1 MIKILIV
8 EDDPA
13 IAEIHRRFVQRLA
26 GFEVLGVALTLF
38 DAREQIGILKPDL
51 VLLDVW
57 LPDGEGFSLL
67 RELRQA
73 GASLDVILLTAAR
86 EAAALQE
93 AMRLGVVDF
102 ILKPVVFERL
112 RDTLEKYRQSIAALA
127 ALAGLPQALGLVQV
141 DVAVNGGGDPAI
153 SVQRRLAGARREE
166 LRVRPPAVV
175 SVEGAVARLRRAPL
189 SGTLAGGAAAVET
202 LTVPADVF
210 AAVPP
215 RGMGEVGPAV
225 PRTKVMPSPVGD
237 AALARL
243 EQLPDTQSVAAPAQ
257 ALVVSPEEAARHLLE
272 AWAASGG
279 PVPEGVVGDGVVADG
294 VVGGATS
301 ENTASDGPEGR

>member
-38 DAREQIGILKPDL
+38 DAREQIAILKPDL

-67 RELRQA
+67 RELRQS
-73 GASLDVILLTAAR
+73 GAHLDVILLTAAR

-112 RDTLEKYRQSIAALA
+112 RDTLGNYAESRAALA
-127 ALAGLPQALGLVQV
+127 ALNQQGASAEEIGNRVGV
-141 DVAVNGGGDPAI
+141 
-153 SVQRRLAGARREE
+153 SRTTARRYLEF
-166 LRVRPPAVV
+166 LV
-175 SVEGAVARLRRAPL
+175 GQQ
-189 SGTLAGGAAAVET
+189 LA
-202 LTVPADVF
+202 
-210 AAVPP
+210 
-215 RGMGEVGPAV
+215 
-225 PRTKVMPSPVGD
+225 
-237 AALARL
+237 
-243 EQLPDTQSVAAPAQ
+243 
-257 ALVVSPEEAARHLLE
+257 SPELE
-272 AWAASGG
+272 YGTVG
-279 PVPEGVVGDGVVADG
+279 RPE
-294 VVGGATS
+294 
-301 ENTASDGPEGR
+301 RRYRQR

>member
-13 IAEIHRRFVQRLA
+13 IAEIHRRFVQRLS
-26 GFEVLGVALTLF
+26 GFDVLGVALTLF
-38 DAREQIGILKPDL
+38 DAREQIAILKPDL

-86 EAAALQE
+86 EASALQE

-127 ALAGLPQALGLVQV
+127 ALADIDQQAVDALLGTPLQQVAAAGLPKGIDGLTLQRVLTALTAEGASAEEVGAKMGV
-141 DVAVNGGGDPAI
+141 
-153 SVQRRLAGARREE
+153 SRTTARRYLEFLVGQQLASPDLE
-166 LRVRPPAVV
+166 YGTVGRP
-175 SVEGAVARLRRAPL
+175 ERRY
-189 SGTLAGGAAAVET
+189 
-202 LTVPADVF
+202 
-210 AAVPP
+210 
-215 RGMGEVGPAV
+215 R
-225 PRTKVMPSPVGD
+225 
-237 AALARL
+237 
-243 EQLPDTQSVAAPAQ
+243 
-257 ALVVSPEEAARHLLE
+257 RH
-272 AWAASGG
+272 
-279 PVPEGVVGDGVVADG
+279 
-294 VVGGATS
+294 
-301 ENTASDGPEGR
+301 

>member
-38 DAREQIGILKPDL
+38 DAREQIAILKPDL

-67 RELRQA
+67 RELRQR
-73 GASLDVILLTAAR
+73 GAHLDVILLTAAR

-112 RDTLEKYRQSIAALA
+112 RDTLGNYAESRAALA
-127 ALAGLPQALGLVQV
+127 ALADIDQQAVDALFGTPLQQVAAGGLPKGIDALTL
-141 DVAVNGGGDPAI
+141 
-153 SVQRRLAGARREE
+153 QRVLAALNQQGASAEEIGSRVGVSRTTARRYLEF
-166 LRVRPPAVV
+166 LV
-175 SVEGAVARLRRAPL
+175 GQQ
-189 SGTLAGGAAAVET
+189 LA
-202 LTVPADVF
+202 
-210 AAVPP
+210 
-215 RGMGEVGPAV
+215 
-225 PRTKVMPSPVGD
+225 
-237 AALARL
+237 
-243 EQLPDTQSVAAPAQ
+243 
-257 ALVVSPEEAARHLLE
+257 SPELE
-272 AWAASGG
+272 YGTVG
-279 PVPEGVVGDGVVADG
+279 RPE
-294 VVGGATS
+294 
-301 ENTASDGPEGR
+301 RRYRQR

>member
-1 MIKILIV
+1 VIKILIV

-38 DAREQIGILKPDL
+38 DAREQIGILRPDL

-127 ALAGLPQALGLVQV
+127 ALADIDQQAVDTLFGTPLQQVAAGGLPKGIDGLTLQRVLAALGSQGASAEEIGNRVGV
-141 DVAVNGGGDPAI
+141 
-153 SVQRRLAGARREE
+153 SRTTARRYLEF
-166 LRVRPPAVV
+166 LV
-175 SVEGAVARLRRAPL
+175 GQQ
-189 SGTLAGGAAAVET
+189 LA
-202 LTVPADVF
+202 
-210 AAVPP
+210 
-215 RGMGEVGPAV
+215 
-225 PRTKVMPSPVGD
+225 
-237 AALARL
+237 
-243 EQLPDTQSVAAPAQ
+243 
-257 ALVVSPEEAARHLLE
+257 SPELE
-272 AWAASGG
+272 YGTVG
-279 PVPEGVVGDGVVADG
+279 RPERRYRQ
-294 VVGGATS
+294 
-301 ENTASDGPEGR
+301 P

>member
-38 DAREQIGILKPDL
+38 DAREQIAILKPDL

-67 RELRQA
+67 RELRQS
-73 GASLDVILLTAAR
+73 GAHLDVILLTAAR

-112 RDTLEKYRQSIAALA
+112 RDTLDNYAESRAALA
-127 ALAGLPQALGLVQV
+127 ALADIDQQAVDALFGTPLQQVAAGGLPKGIDALTL
-141 DVAVNGGGDPAI
+141 
-153 SVQRRLAGARREE
+153 QRVLAALSLQGASAEEIGSRVGVSRTTARRYLEF
-166 LRVRPPAVV
+166 LV
-175 SVEGAVARLRRAPL
+175 GQQ
-189 SGTLAGGAAAVET
+189 LA
-202 LTVPADVF
+202 
-210 AAVPP
+210 
-215 RGMGEVGPAV
+215 
-225 PRTKVMPSPVGD
+225 
-237 AALARL
+237 
-243 EQLPDTQSVAAPAQ
+243 
-257 ALVVSPEEAARHLLE
+257 SPELE
-272 AWAASGG
+272 YGTVG
-279 PVPEGVVGDGVVADG
+279 RPE
-294 VVGGATS
+294 
-301 ENTASDGPEGR
+301 RRYRQR

>member
-1 MIKILIV
+1 VIKILIV

-38 DAREQIGILKPDL
+38 DAREQIAILKPDL

-86 EAAALQE
+86 EASALQE

-112 RDTLEKYRQSIAALA
+112 RDTLGNYAESRAALA
-127 ALAGLPQALGLVQV
+127 ALADIDQQAVDALFGTPLQQVAAGGLPKGIDALTLQRVL
-141 DVAVNGGGDPAI
+141 AALT
-153 SVQRRLAGARREE
+153 SVGASAEEIGNRVGVSRTTARRYLEF
-166 LRVRPPAVV
+166 LV
-175 SVEGAVARLRRAPL
+175 GQQ
-189 SGTLAGGAAAVET
+189 LA
-202 LTVPADVF
+202 
-210 AAVPP
+210 
-215 RGMGEVGPAV
+215 
-225 PRTKVMPSPVGD
+225 
-237 AALARL
+237 
-243 EQLPDTQSVAAPAQ
+243 
-257 ALVVSPEEAARHLLE
+257 SPELE
-272 AWAASGG
+272 YGTVG
-279 PVPEGVVGDGVVADG
+279 RPERRYQ
-294 VVGGATS
+294 S
-301 ENTASDGPEGR
+301 IQKR

>member
-38 DAREQIGILKPDL
+38 DAREQIAILKPDL

-67 RELRQA
+67 RELRQS
-73 GASLDVILLTAAR
+73 GAHLDVILLTAAR

-112 RDTLEKYRQSIAALA
+112 RDTLGNYAESRAALA
-127 ALAGLPQALGLVQV
+127 ALADIDQQAVDALFGTPLQQVAAGGLPKGIDALTL
-141 DVAVNGGGDPAI
+141 
-153 SVQRRLAGARREE
+153 QRVLAALNQEGASAEEIGNRVGVSRTTARRYLEF
-166 LRVRPPAVV
+166 LV
-175 SVEGAVARLRRAPL
+175 GQQ
-189 SGTLAGGAAAVET
+189 LA
-202 LTVPADVF
+202 
-210 AAVPP
+210 
-215 RGMGEVGPAV
+215 
-225 PRTKVMPSPVGD
+225 
-237 AALARL
+237 
-243 EQLPDTQSVAAPAQ
+243 
-257 ALVVSPEEAARHLLE
+257 SPELE
-272 AWAASGG
+272 YGTVG
-279 PVPEGVVGDGVVADG
+279 RPE
-294 VVGGATS
+294 
-301 ENTASDGPEGR
+301 RRYRQR

>member
-38 DAREQIGILKPDL
+38 DAREQIAILQPDL

-73 GASLDVILLTAAR
+73 GACLDVILLTAAR
-86 EAAALQE
+86 EASALQE

-112 RDTLEKYRQSIAALA
+112 RDTLGNYAESRAALA
-127 ALAGLPQALGLVQV
+127 ALADIDQQAVDALFGTPLQQVAAGGLPKGIDALTLQRVL
-141 DVAVNGGGDPAI
+141 AALT
-153 SVQRRLAGARREE
+153 SVGASAEEIGNRVGVSRTTARRYLEF
-166 LRVRPPAVV
+166 LV
-175 SVEGAVARLRRAPL
+175 GQQ
-189 SGTLAGGAAAVET
+189 LA
-202 LTVPADVF
+202 
-210 AAVPP
+210 
-215 RGMGEVGPAV
+215 
-225 PRTKVMPSPVGD
+225 
-237 AALARL
+237 
-243 EQLPDTQSVAAPAQ
+243 
-257 ALVVSPEEAARHLLE
+257 SPELE
-272 AWAASGG
+272 YGTVG
-279 PVPEGVVGDGVVADG
+279 RPERRYQ
-294 VVGGATS
+294 S
-301 ENTASDGPEGR
+301 IQKR

>member
-38 DAREQIGILKPDL
+38 DAREQIDILRPDL

-86 EAAALQE
+86 EASALQE

-112 RDTLEKYRQSIAALA
+112 RDTLGNYAESRAALA
-127 ALAGLPQALGLVQV
+127 ALADIDQQAVDTLLGTPLQQVAAAGLPKGIDALTLQRVLVALTGIGASAEEIGNRV
-141 DVAVNGGGDPAI
+141 GV
-153 SVQRRLAGARREE
+153 SRTTARRYLEF
-166 LRVRPPAVV
+166 LV
-175 SVEGAVARLRRAPL
+175 GQQ
-189 SGTLAGGAAAVET
+189 LA
-202 LTVPADVF
+202 
-210 AAVPP
+210 
-215 RGMGEVGPAV
+215 
-225 PRTKVMPSPVGD
+225 
-237 AALARL
+237 
-243 EQLPDTQSVAAPAQ
+243 
-257 ALVVSPEEAARHLLE
+257 SPELE
-272 AWAASGG
+272 YGTVG
-279 PVPEGVVGDGVVADG
+279 RPERRYRQ
-294 VVGGATS
+294 
-301 ENTASDGPEGR
+301 P

>member
-38 DAREQIGILKPDL
+38 DAREQIDILRPDL

-86 EAAALQE
+86 EASALQE

-112 RDTLEKYRQSIAALA
+112 RDTLGNYAESRAALA
-127 ALAGLPQALGLVQV
+127 ALADIDQQAVDTLLGTPLQQVAAAGLPKGIDALTL
-141 DVAVNGGGDPAI
+141 
-153 SVQRRLAGARREE
+153 QRVLTALTGVGASAEEIGNRVGVSRTTARRYLEF
-166 LRVRPPAVV
+166 LV
-175 SVEGAVARLRRAPL
+175 GQQ
-189 SGTLAGGAAAVET
+189 LA
-202 LTVPADVF
+202 
-210 AAVPP
+210 
-215 RGMGEVGPAV
+215 
-225 PRTKVMPSPVGD
+225 
-237 AALARL
+237 
-243 EQLPDTQSVAAPAQ
+243 
-257 ALVVSPEEAARHLLE
+257 SPELE
-272 AWAASGG
+272 YGTVG
-279 PVPEGVVGDGVVADG
+279 RPERRYRQ
-294 VVGGATS
+294 
-301 ENTASDGPEGR
+301 P

>member
-38 DAREQIGILKPDL
+38 DAREQIGILRPDL

-67 RELRQA
+67 RELRQS
-73 GASLDVILLTAAR
+73 GASLDVILVTAAR

-127 ALAGLPQALGLVQV
+127 ALADIDQQAVDTLFGTPLQQVAAEGLPKGIDAFTLQRVLAALTP
-141 DVAVNGGGDPAI
+141 VAASAEEIGCRIGV
-153 SVQRRLAGARREE
+153 SWTTARRYLEF
-166 LRVRPPAVV
+166 LV
-175 SVEGAVARLRRAPL
+175 GQQ
-189 SGTLAGGAAAVET
+189 LA
-202 LTVPADVF
+202 
-210 AAVPP
+210 
-215 RGMGEVGPAV
+215 
-225 PRTKVMPSPVGD
+225 
-237 AALARL
+237 
-243 EQLPDTQSVAAPAQ
+243 
-257 ALVVSPEEAARHLLE
+257 SPELE
-272 AWAASGG
+272 YGTVG
-279 PVPEGVVGDGVVADG
+279 RPERRYRK
-294 VVGGATS
+294 
-301 ENTASDGPEGR
+301 P

>member
-13 IAEIHRRFVQRLA
+13 IAEIHRRFVQRLP

-86 EAAALQE
+86 EAGALQE

-112 RDTLEKYRQSIAALA
+112 RDTLEKYRQSRAALA
-127 ALAGLPQALGLVQV
+127 ALADIDQQAVDALFGSPLQQVAAEGLPKGIDGLTLQRVLAALTQQGASAEEIGNRIGV
-141 DVAVNGGGDPAI
+141 
-153 SVQRRLAGARREE
+153 SRTTARRYLEF
-166 LRVRPPAVV
+166 LV
-175 SVEGAVARLRRAPL
+175 GQQ
-189 SGTLAGGAAAVET
+189 LA
-202 LTVPADVF
+202 
-210 AAVPP
+210 
-215 RGMGEVGPAV
+215 
-225 PRTKVMPSPVGD
+225 
-237 AALARL
+237 
-243 EQLPDTQSVAAPAQ
+243 
-257 ALVVSPEEAARHLLE
+257 SPELE
-272 AWAASGG
+272 YGTVG
-279 PVPEGVVGDGVVADG
+279 RPERRYRQ
-294 VVGGATS
+294 
-301 ENTASDGPEGR
+301 P

>member
-38 DAREQIGILKPDL
+38 DAREQIAILKPDL

-67 RELRQA
+67 RELRQS
-73 GASLDVILLTAAR
+73 GAHLDVILLTAAR

-112 RDTLEKYRQSIAALA
+112 RDTLGNYAESRAALA
-127 ALAGLPQALGLVQV
+127 ALADIDQQAVDALFGTPLQQVAAGGLPKGIDALTL
-141 DVAVNGGGDPAI
+141 
-153 SVQRRLAGARREE
+153 QRVLAALNQQGASAEEIGSRVGVSRTTARRYLEF
-166 LRVRPPAVV
+166 LV
-175 SVEGAVARLRRAPL
+175 GQQ
-189 SGTLAGGAAAVET
+189 LA
-202 LTVPADVF
+202 
-210 AAVPP
+210 
-215 RGMGEVGPAV
+215 
-225 PRTKVMPSPVGD
+225 
-237 AALARL
+237 
-243 EQLPDTQSVAAPAQ
+243 
-257 ALVVSPEEAARHLLE
+257 SPELE
-272 AWAASGG
+272 YGTVG
-279 PVPEGVVGDGVVADG
+279 RPE
-294 VVGGATS
+294 
-301 ENTASDGPEGR
+301 RRYRQR

>member
-1 MIKILIV
+1 MIV

-38 DAREQIGILKPDL
+38 DAREQIDILRPDL

-86 EAAALQE
+86 EASALQE

-112 RDTLEKYRQSIAALA
+112 RDTLGNYAESRAALA
-127 ALAGLPQALGLVQV
+127 ALADIDQQAVDTLLGTPLQQVAAAGLPKGIDALTL
-141 DVAVNGGGDPAI
+141 
-153 SVQRRLAGARREE
+153 QRVLAALTGVGASAEEIGNRVGVSRTTARRYLEF
-166 LRVRPPAVV
+166 LV
-175 SVEGAVARLRRAPL
+175 GQQ
-189 SGTLAGGAAAVET
+189 LA
-202 LTVPADVF
+202 
-210 AAVPP
+210 
-215 RGMGEVGPAV
+215 
-225 PRTKVMPSPVGD
+225 
-237 AALARL
+237 
-243 EQLPDTQSVAAPAQ
+243 
-257 ALVVSPEEAARHLLE
+257 SPELE
-272 AWAASGG
+272 YGTVG
-279 PVPEGVVGDGVVADG
+279 RPERRYRQ
-294 VVGGATS
+294 
-301 ENTASDGPEGR
+301 P

>member
-38 DAREQIGILKPDL
+38 DAREQIAILKPDL

-67 RELRQA
+67 RELRQS
-73 GASLDVILLTAAR
+73 GAHLDVILLTAAR

-112 RDTLEKYRQSIAALA
+112 RDTLGNYAESRAALA
-127 ALAGLPQALGLVQV
+127 ALADIDQQAVDALFGTPLQQVAAGGLPKGIDALTLQRVQAALNQQGASAEEIGNRVGV
-141 DVAVNGGGDPAI
+141 
-153 SVQRRLAGARREE
+153 SRTTARRYLEF
-166 LRVRPPAVV
+166 LV
-175 SVEGAVARLRRAPL
+175 GQQ
-189 SGTLAGGAAAVET
+189 LA
-202 LTVPADVF
+202 
-210 AAVPP
+210 
-215 RGMGEVGPAV
+215 
-225 PRTKVMPSPVGD
+225 
-237 AALARL
+237 
-243 EQLPDTQSVAAPAQ
+243 
-257 ALVVSPEEAARHLLE
+257 SPELE
-272 AWAASGG
+272 YGTVG
-279 PVPEGVVGDGVVADG
+279 RPE
-294 VVGGATS
+294 
-301 ENTASDGPEGR
+301 RRYRQR

>member
-38 DAREQIGILKPDL
+38 DAREQIAILQPDL

-67 RELRQA
+67 RELRQS
-73 GASLDVILLTAAR
+73 GAHLDVILLTAAR

-112 RDTLEKYRQSIAALA
+112 RDTLGNYAESRAALA
-127 ALAGLPQALGLVQV
+127 ALADIDQQAVDALFGTPLQQVAAGGLPKGIDALTL
-141 DVAVNGGGDPAI
+141 
-153 SVQRRLAGARREE
+153 QRVLAALNQEGASAEEIGNRVGVSRTTARRYLEF
-166 LRVRPPAVV
+166 LV
-175 SVEGAVARLRRAPL
+175 GQQ
-189 SGTLAGGAAAVET
+189 LA
-202 LTVPADVF
+202 
-210 AAVPP
+210 
-215 RGMGEVGPAV
+215 
-225 PRTKVMPSPVGD
+225 
-237 AALARL
+237 
-243 EQLPDTQSVAAPAQ
+243 
-257 ALVVSPEEAARHLLE
+257 SPELE
-272 AWAASGG
+272 YGTVG
-279 PVPEGVVGDGVVADG
+279 RPE
-294 VVGGATS
+294 
-301 ENTASDGPEGR
+301 RRYRQR

>member
-38 DAREQIGILKPDL
+38 DAREQIAILKPDL

-67 RELRQA
+67 RELRQS
-73 GASLDVILLTAAR
+73 GAHLDVILLTAAR

-112 RDTLEKYRQSIAALA
+112 RDTLGNYAESRAALA
-127 ALAGLPQALGLVQV
+127 AMADIDQQAVDALFGTPLQQVAAGGLPKGIDALTL
-141 DVAVNGGGDPAI
+141 
-153 SVQRRLAGARREE
+153 QRVLAALNQQGASAEEIGNRVGVSRTTARRYLEF
-166 LRVRPPAVV
+166 LV
-175 SVEGAVARLRRAPL
+175 GQQ
-189 SGTLAGGAAAVET
+189 LA
-202 LTVPADVF
+202 
-210 AAVPP
+210 
-215 RGMGEVGPAV
+215 
-225 PRTKVMPSPVGD
+225 
-237 AALARL
+237 
-243 EQLPDTQSVAAPAQ
+243 
-257 ALVVSPEEAARHLLE
+257 SPELE
-272 AWAASGG
+272 YGTVG
-279 PVPEGVVGDGVVADG
+279 RPE
-294 VVGGATS
+294 
-301 ENTASDGPEGR
+301 RRYRQR

>member
-38 DAREQIGILKPDL
+38 DAREQIAILKPDL

-67 RELRQA
+67 RELRQC
-73 GASLDVILLTAAR
+73 GAHLDVILLTAAR

-112 RDTLEKYRQSIAALA
+112 RDTLGNYAESRAALA
-127 ALAGLPQALGLVQV
+127 ALADIDQQAVDALFGTPLQQVAAGGLPKGIDALTL
-141 DVAVNGGGDPAI
+141 
-153 SVQRRLAGARREE
+153 QRVLAALNQEGASAEEIGNRVGVSRTTARRYLEF
-166 LRVRPPAVV
+166 LV
-175 SVEGAVARLRRAPL
+175 GQQ
-189 SGTLAGGAAAVET
+189 LA
-202 LTVPADVF
+202 
-210 AAVPP
+210 
-215 RGMGEVGPAV
+215 
-225 PRTKVMPSPVGD
+225 
-237 AALARL
+237 
-243 EQLPDTQSVAAPAQ
+243 
-257 ALVVSPEEAARHLLE
+257 SPELE
-272 AWAASGG
+272 YGTVG
-279 PVPEGVVGDGVVADG
+279 RPERRYRQ
-294 VVGGATS
+294 
-301 ENTASDGPEGR
+301 P

>member
-38 DAREQIGILKPDL
+38 DAREQIEILKPDL

-57 LPDGEGFSLL
+57 LPDGEGFVLL

-86 EAAALQE
+86 EAGALQE

-112 RDTLEKYRQSIAALA
+112 RDTLGKYCQNRAALA
-127 ALAGLPQALGLVQV
+127 ALADIDQQAVDALLGTPLQQVAAGGLPKGIDGLTLQRVLAALGSQG
-141 DVAVNGGGDPAI
+141 ASAEEIGGRVGV
-153 SVQRRLAGARREE
+153 SRTTARRYLEF
-166 LRVRPPAVV
+166 LV
-175 SVEGAVARLRRAPL
+175 GQQ
-189 SGTLAGGAAAVET
+189 LA
-202 LTVPADVF
+202 
-210 AAVPP
+210 
-215 RGMGEVGPAV
+215 
-225 PRTKVMPSPVGD
+225 
-237 AALARL
+237 
-243 EQLPDTQSVAAPAQ
+243 
-257 ALVVSPEEAARHLLE
+257 SPELE
-272 AWAASGG
+272 YGTVG
-279 PVPEGVVGDGVVADG
+279 RPERRYRQ
-294 VVGGATS
+294 
-301 ENTASDGPEGR
+301 P

>member
-38 DAREQIGILKPDL
+38 DAREQIDILRPDL

-73 GASLDVILLTAAR
+73 GAGLDVILLTAAR
-86 EAAALQE
+86 EASALQE

-112 RDTLEKYRQSIAALA
+112 RDTLGNYAESRAALA
-127 ALAGLPQALGLVQV
+127 ALADIDQQAVDTLLGTPLQQVAAAGLPKGIDALTLQRVLVALTGIGASAEEIGNRV
-141 DVAVNGGGDPAI
+141 GV
-153 SVQRRLAGARREE
+153 SRTTARRYLEF
-166 LRVRPPAVV
+166 LV
-175 SVEGAVARLRRAPL
+175 GQQ
-189 SGTLAGGAAAVET
+189 LA
-202 LTVPADVF
+202 
-210 AAVPP
+210 
-215 RGMGEVGPAV
+215 
-225 PRTKVMPSPVGD
+225 
-237 AALARL
+237 
-243 EQLPDTQSVAAPAQ
+243 
-257 ALVVSPEEAARHLLE
+257 SPELE
-272 AWAASGG
+272 YGTVG
-279 PVPEGVVGDGVVADG
+279 RPERRYRQ
-294 VVGGATS
+294 
-301 ENTASDGPEGR
+301 P

>member
-38 DAREQIGILKPDL
+38 DAREQIAILKPDL

-67 RELRQA
+67 RELRQS
-73 GASLDVILLTAAR
+73 GAHLDVILLTAAR

-112 RDTLEKYRQSIAALA
+112 RDTLGNYAESRAALA
-127 ALAGLPQALGLVQV
+127 ALADIDQQAVDALFGTPLQQVAAGGLPKGIDALTL
-141 DVAVNGGGDPAI
+141 
-153 SVQRRLAGARREE
+153 QRVLAALNQQGASAEEIGNRVGVSRTTARRYLEF
-166 LRVRPPAVV
+166 LV
-175 SVEGAVARLRRAPL
+175 GQQ
-189 SGTLAGGAAAVET
+189 LA
-202 LTVPADVF
+202 
-210 AAVPP
+210 
-215 RGMGEVGPAV
+215 
-225 PRTKVMPSPVGD
+225 
-237 AALARL
+237 
-243 EQLPDTQSVAAPAQ
+243 
-257 ALVVSPEEAARHLLE
+257 SPELE
-272 AWAASGG
+272 YGTVG
-279 PVPEGVVGDGVVADG
+279 RPE
-294 VVGGATS
+294 
-301 ENTASDGPEGR
+301 RRYRQR

>member
-38 DAREQIGILKPDL
+38 DAREQIDILRPDL

-73 GASLDVILLTAAR
+73 GAGLDVILLTAAR
-86 EAAALQE
+86 EASALQE

-112 RDTLEKYRQSIAALA
+112 RDTLGNYAESRAALA
-127 ALAGLPQALGLVQV
+127 ALADIDQQAVDTLLGTPLQQVAAAGLPKGIDALTLQRVL
-141 DVAVNGGGDPAI
+141 AVLTGVGASAEEIGNRVGV
-153 SVQRRLAGARREE
+153 SRTTARRYLEF
-166 LRVRPPAVV
+166 LV
-175 SVEGAVARLRRAPL
+175 GQQ
-189 SGTLAGGAAAVET
+189 LA
-202 LTVPADVF
+202 
-210 AAVPP
+210 
-215 RGMGEVGPAV
+215 
-225 PRTKVMPSPVGD
+225 
-237 AALARL
+237 
-243 EQLPDTQSVAAPAQ
+243 
-257 ALVVSPEEAARHLLE
+257 SPELE
-272 AWAASGG
+272 YGTVG
-279 PVPEGVVGDGVVADG
+279 RPERRYRQ
-294 VVGGATS
+294 
-301 ENTASDGPEGR
+301 P